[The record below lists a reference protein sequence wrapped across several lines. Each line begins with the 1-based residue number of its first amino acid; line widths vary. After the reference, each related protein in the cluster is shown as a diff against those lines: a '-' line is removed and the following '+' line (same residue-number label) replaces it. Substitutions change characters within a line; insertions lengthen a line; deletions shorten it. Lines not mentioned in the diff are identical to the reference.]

1 MGVLH
6 RYLRERTGIDS
17 ALTMVSTKKKSEIQI
32 KNEGDVCEGQTEEG
46 KPSVL

>member
-6 RYLRERTGIDS
+6 RYLGERMGIDS
-17 ALTMVSTKKKSEIQI
+17 ALTVVSTEKKSEIQI
-32 KNEGDVCEGQTEEG
+32 KNEGDVCAGQTES